1 MAYVMDIRFNNS
13 CRLARKTYLFDYKGV
28 RFKLVQDNPRKWADH
43 LMAIVPSG
51 DGPESDRAFTA
62 GSEFVSALGWEL
74 HSSVS
79 VWESGGRGWSG
90 TLPLSQ
96 VKPGVFTFPRVPF
109 RGNVIGCDLRRLPHV
124 RTKEQRIALALFRE
138 ATASN
143 SIYLSFLFYW
153 QILEVGGGNP
163 IRFVNRTLRRKP
175 AGFHIDPSVIA
186 RLPTRSRPLGDY
198 LSDDCRHAI
207 AHIRRTPGKRALDLD
222 RREER
227 FHLAI
232 STGVTKI
239 FAEHYIREN
248 LNLKDSLHLVRLS
261 PRGIPTFIDTAT
273 LHSRVWP
280 AYAAP
285 RLDHIFRKSGG
296 KR

>member
-1 MAYVMDIRFNNS
+1 VAYVMDISFDNS
-13 CRLARKTYLFDYKGV
+13 CRLARKTYLFEYQGV
-28 RFKLVQDNPRKWADH
+28 RFKLVQDEPRKWADH
-43 LMAIVPSG
+43 LMTIVPSV

-74 HSSVS
+74 RSSVA
-79 VWESGGRGWSG
+79 VWESGGRGWPDP
-90 TLPLSQ
+90 LPLSQ
-96 VKPGVFTFPRVPF
+96 VKPSIFTFPRVPF
-109 RGNVIGCDLRRLPHV
+109 RGNVIGYDLRRLPNV
-124 RTKEQRIALALFRE
+124 RTNEQRIALALFRE

-163 IRFVNRTLRRKP
+163 IRFVNRTLRRQP
-175 AGFHIDPSVIA
+175 AGFHIDPRVIA
-186 RLPTRSRPLGDY
+186 QLPTGSRSLGVY

-207 AHIRRTPGKRALDLD
+207 AHIRRTPGKRALGLD

-227 FHLAI
+227 LHLAI
-232 STGVTKI
+232 SAGVIKT
-239 FAEHYIREN
+239 FAEHYIREK
-248 LNLKDSLHLVRLS
+248 LQLKDSLHLVRLA
-261 PRGIPTFIDTAT
+261 PRGFPTFVDTAT
-273 LHSRVWP
+273 LHSHVWR

-285 RLDHIFRKSGG
+285 RLDRIFGKSRG